1 MPHHIILGDLARFK
15 ADVIVNSA
23 HPYPQAGTGVDQALY
38 YVAGDALL
46 EARKTYGILNTGDLV
61 KSPAFGLSAKQVYHV
76 ITPHVSS
83 VESANGLRTLY
94 QRIFKEALNDEV
106 SSIGLPLL
114 ASGNHGFDLR
124 EALIIARDEIIRFL
138 DEHDMDITLVIY
150 DKAQIA
156 RKIPEIH
163 PYHEMEHYSQLLAA
177 EDITVRSKTF
187 HEWLFDV
194 IDKKGLSD
202 PEVYKKANLT
212 RQHFSKIRSN
222 PKYQPTKI
230 TVISL
235 AFALR
240 LNLDQTLDFL
250 ETAGYTLSSSI
261 LFDLII
267 EYHLRK
273 KIYDIFEVNEVL
285 FMYDQKTLS

>member
-1 MPHHIILGDLARFK
+1 MPHHILLGDLAHFK
-15 ADVIVNSA
+15 ADIIVNSA
-23 HPYPQAGTGVDQALY
+23 HPYPQAGTGVDHALY
-38 YVAGDALL
+38 QAAGDGLL
-46 EARKTYGILNTGDLV
+46 EARKEFGILTTGDLV
-61 KSPAFGLSAKQVYHV
+61 KSPAFDLPAKKVYHV

-83 VESANGLRTLY
+83 KESSYVLRSLY
-94 QRIFKEALNDEV
+94 QTIFKEALKDEV
-106 SSIGLPLL
+106 TSVAMPLL
-114 ASGNHGFDLR
+114 ASGNHGFDLS

-138 DEHDMDITLVIY
+138 NDHDMDISLVIY

-156 RKIPEIH
+156 RELPDI
-163 PYHEMEHYSQLLAA
+163 YLNQTVEHYSHLMAA
-177 EDITVRSKTF
+177 EHITVQSKTF
-187 HEWLFDV
+187 HEWLFDI
-194 IDKKGLSD
+194 IDEKGLSD

-235 AFALR
+235 AFALQ

-267 EYHLRK
+267 EYHLK
-273 KIYDIFEVNEVL
+273 KRIYDIFEVNEVL
-285 FMYDQKTLS
+285 FMYDQKTLN